1 MPLDRN
7 KLEISSKRIP
17 KGIRKTNPLKIGT
30 NHELVTDIANSNSV
44 YGILRNNAWGYP
56 KQRSSNW
63 RSNTDVCTNV
73 DLLWV
78 LLCSRSLT
86 HEKLYPV
93 RSRCHLWHRF
103 NNVVPRPHAIL
114 ADGHHCNCSNHRL
127 HLCRQIS
134 KSAAVRLVGI

>member
-30 NHELVTDIANSNSV
+30 NHELVTDIAHSNSV
-44 YGILRNNAWGYP
+44 HGILRNNAWGYP
-56 KQRSSNW
+56 QQRSSNW
-63 RSNTDVCTNV
+63 RSNTDLCTNL

-78 LLCSRSLT
+78 LLRNRSLT
-86 HEKLYPV
+86 HERLYPV
-93 RSRCHLWHRF
+93 HPRCHLWHRF
-103 NNVVPRPHAIL
+103 NNVVTRPHAIL